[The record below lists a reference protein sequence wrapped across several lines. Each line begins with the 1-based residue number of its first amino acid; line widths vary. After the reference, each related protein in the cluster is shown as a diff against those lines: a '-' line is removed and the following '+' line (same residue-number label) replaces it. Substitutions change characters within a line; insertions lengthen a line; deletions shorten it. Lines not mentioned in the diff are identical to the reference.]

1 MHIYTIHEHGD
12 TPPGERDPHAVFV
25 REGFSLFALLF
36 SILWFMFHRMWRETV
51 LIAVAITL
59 IFVIAIGGDLGTIGG
74 NALRMVFSLGVAVFA
89 HDIWRAALARRGF
102 REVGVASGS
111 NVEEAALE
119 YLLRPDAAKDAV
131 IPAAPEENKEPIGE

>member
-25 REGFSLFALLF
+25 REGFSLFALMF
-36 SILWFMFHRMWRETV
+36 SILWFMFHRMWRETI

-59 IFVIAIGGDLGTIGG
+59 IVVIAIGGDMGIIGG

-89 HDIWRAALARRGF
+89 RDMWRAALARRGF
-102 REVGVASGS
+102 REVGVVSGS
-111 NVEEAALE
+111 TVEEAALE
-119 YLLRPDAAKDAV
+119 YLLRPDAV
-131 IPAAPEENKEPIGE
+131 IDPTSLVANKETIGE